1 MLRGC
6 PYLIWVRTEPNCC
19 NQIFVY
25 EDFQHGPIDY
35 YHYPKNSQGENKLA
49 RSNYQFKKRQKEL
62 ARKKKKE
69 LKRQRKQN
77 KNNPELEN
85 DSNPAENDELAT

>member
-1 MLRGC
+1 M
-6 PYLIWVRTEPNCC
+6 
-19 NQIFVY
+19 
-25 EDFQHGPIDY
+25 
-35 YHYPKNSQGENKLA
+35 A

-77 KNNPELEN
+77 KDTETSGEN
-85 DSNPAENDELAT
+85 LIHTEADGDATSTETED

>member
-1 MLRGC
+1 M
-6 PYLIWVRTEPNCC
+6 
-19 NQIFVY
+19 
-25 EDFQHGPIDY
+25 
-35 YHYPKNSQGENKLA
+35 A

-77 KNNPELEN
+77 KNTETLEEN
-85 DSNPAENDELAT
+85 LNLAETDGDSISTETASQGGN